1 MERKDLVDKKT
12 NEVIL
17 KGVDYVYDPTQGI
30 YYVQDEM
37 YIENSNSLVN
47 IYFVID
53 DDYYPVGL
61 VYNDH
66 SHAYS
71 MLPEN
76 KRIDEVYED
85 YKFNLRRFIIKEID
99 KNYNHYMETNDKF
112 IKQRKRVKSHGKENG
127 AN

>member
-1 MERKDLVDKKT
+1 
-12 NEVIL
+12 
-17 KGVDYVYDPTQGI
+17 
-30 YYVQDEM
+30 
-37 YIENSNSLVN
+37 
-47 IYFVID
+47 
-53 DDYYPVGL
+53 
-61 VYNDH
+61 
-66 SHAYS
+66 

-85 YKFNLRRFIIKEID
+85 YKNNLRRFIIKEID